1 MSKRVF
7 AILLTA
13 QDEEVQPILDI
24 LTTRTIKPVKQV
36 AAVGEIWLGAS
47 TRGSVL
53 VVKTGIGLVQTAS
66 TLSWVL
72 SAYTPNVVIST
83 GAAGGL
89 GKDIEVGDIVIG
101 DRYMYTNADGTA
113 FGYTFGQVPGQ
124 PEFFAGNADVL
135 AAAPEKAKIGL
146 MLSSDSFVTATTLP
160 DTPKHFPDVLSTDM
174 ESTAAAQV
182 CANWGIPFVSVRCI
196 SDLCSVDSAEVYSE
210 HLDNAGVMSARVAID
225 MLDKL
230 GQSHGGSS
238 QRFSRDSLT
247 AALLLVFA
255 IANDLRDGDPRT
267 VSDSLRKAL
276 ETQADENS
284 KKLIQPALERIA
296 AAQDAIA
303 ADPSVTLTASQYEKS
318 RRRLFE
324 AGGLKTRRG
333 TLVWPPTSQTIIK
346 RFGGYWNEALS
357 SIGLNVRSG
366 RKRGGLRF
374 SEKSYISALRSF
386 ASWCARNSVSPS
398 YKAYTQW
405 VARTNKKGKVPS
417 GAAIRQRYGSW
428 SEATK
433 TARI

>member
-1 MSKRVF
+1 MSTRIF
-7 AILLTA
+7 AVLLTA

-24 LTTRTIKPVKQV
+24 LTTRALKPVKQNT
-36 AAVGEIWLGAS
+36 AVGEAWLGAS

-53 VVKTGIGLVQTAS
+53 VVKTGVGLVQTAC

-72 SAYTPNVVIST
+72 SAYTPQVVIST

-89 GKDIEVGDIVIG
+89 GKDIKVGDIVVG

-124 PEFFAGNADVL
+124 PEFFKGDANALSVV
-135 AAAPEKAKIGL
+135 PEEAKVGL

-160 DTPKHFPDVLSTDM
+160 DTPKRFPGVLSTDM

-196 SDLCSVDSAEVYSE
+196 SDLCSIDSAKVYSE
-210 HLDNAGVMSARVAID
+210 HLDNAGVTSARVAIE
-225 MLDKL
+225 MLDQL
-230 GQSHGGSS
+230 THSRGTQN
-238 QRFSRDSLT
+238 QRFSHDSLT
-247 AALLLVFA
+247 AALLLVFSV
-255 IANDLRDGDPRT
+255 ANDLTSGDPET
-267 VSDSLRKAL
+267 VPDSLREAV
-276 ETQADENS
+276 EAQAGDD
-284 KKLIQPALERIA
+284 KQKFVKPVLERIA
-296 AAQDAIA
+296 AAQAAIA
-303 ADPSVTLTASQYEKS
+303 ADSSMTLTASQYEKS
-318 RRRLFE
+318 RKYMIN
-324 AGGLKTRRG
+324 ASGVKTERG
-333 TLVWPPTSQTIIK
+333 SLVWPPTSQTIIK
-346 RFGGYWNEALS
+346 RFGGYWNDALS
-357 SIGLNVRSG
+357 SIGLNVLSG

-374 SEKSYISALRSF
+374 TEKSYISALRSF
-386 ASWCARNSVSPS
+386 AAWCARNSVSPS

-405 VARTNKKGKVPS
+405 VAKTDKKGKVPS

>member
-1 MSKRVF
+1 MSKRIF

-24 LTTRTIKPVKQV
+24 LTARAIKPVKQN

-47 TRGSVL
+47 TRGNIL
-53 VVKTGIGLVQTAS
+53 VVKTGVGLVQTAC

-72 SAYTPNVVIST
+72 SAYTPSVVIST

-89 GKDIEVGDIVIG
+89 GKDIKVGDIVVG
-101 DRYMYTNADGTA
+101 ERYMYTNADGTA

-124 PEFFAGNADVL
+124 PEFFAGDTALLDV
-135 AAAPEKAKIGL
+135 APEEAKIGL

-160 DTPKHFPDVLSTDM
+160 DTPKRFPDVLSTDM

-196 SDLCSVDSAEVYSE
+196 SDLCSVDSAQVYSE
-210 HLDNAGVMSARVAID
+210 HLDDAGVTSARVAIE
-225 MLDKL
+225 MLNTL
-230 GQSHGGSS
+230 NRQRGGAS
-238 QRFSRDSLT
+238 QRFPQESLT
-247 AALLLVFA
+247 AALLLIFA
-255 IANDLRDGDPRT
+255 IANDLTDGDPQT
-267 VSDSLRKAL
+267 VPDSLREAI
-276 ETQADENS
+276 EAQADENT
-284 KKLIQPALERIA
+284 KKLVVPALERIA

-303 ADPSVTLTASQYEKS
+303 ENPSMTLTASQYEKS
-318 RRRLFE
+318 RKWLID
-324 AGGLKTRRG
+324 AGSLTTKRG
-333 TLVWPPTSQTIIK
+333 ALVWPPTSQTIIK

-357 SIGLNVRSG
+357 SIGLGVRSG

-374 SEKSYISALRSF
+374 TEKNYISALRSF
-386 ASWCARNSVSPS
+386 ANWCARNSVSPS

-405 VARTNKKGKVPS
+405 VAQTGKKGKVPS

-433 TARI
+433 AARI